1 MGTLYLIRHGQAS
14 FGAADYDNLS
24 ELGRRQARVLGR
36 FLAGA
41 GIRFDACWSGSL
53 RRQHHTAAEA
63 AESYRKAGMAIP
75 RPCENPVLD
84 EYDYETVLRTL
95 VPVILEEDPAF
106 AEAVDR
112 MLTDRRVFQ
121 QVFGRVM
128 IRWASGRDCLGA
140 LPSWES
146 FCSRVAAGIQE
157 LLDGCPGGSRV
168 AVFTSGGPIAAM
180 VGHVLGLAPET
191 AIALSWQL
199 VNASITRFKFSR
211 GRIGLDTFN
220 EKGHLT
226 PPAGDGLVTYR

>member
-14 FGAADYDNLS
+14 FGATDYDDLS

-53 RRQHHTAAEA
+53 RRQHQTALET
-63 AESYRKAGMAIP
+63 AESYRQAGMAMP
-75 RPCENPVLD
+75 RPSENPVLD

-95 VPVILEEDPAF
+95 IPIILEEEPAF
-106 AEAVDR
+106 AKAVDD
-112 MLTDRRVFQ
+112 MLSDRQMFQ
-121 QVFGRVM
+121 NVFGRVM
-128 IRWASGRDCLGA
+128 TRWASGRDNLDA
-140 LPSWES
+140 LPSWEG
-146 FCSRVAAGIQE
+146 FCSRAAAGIQDM
-157 LLDGCPGGSRV
+157 LNGCPGGGHV

-180 VGHVLGLAPET
+180 VGRVLGLAPET

-211 GRIGLDTFN
+211 GRTGLDTFN
-220 EKGHLT
+220 EKGHLA
-226 PPAGDGLVTYR
+226 PSAGDGLVTYR